1 MTTDGNPRI
10 ARALL
15 GVPALALLLFA
26 TATAAHA
33 QEAAK
38 PAAANPKPVSFFKE
52 IRPILQSQCV
62 GCHQPAKAGG
72 KLDLTG
78 HANLLALDKHGDPIV
93 APGKPD
99 ESELLAAISPRDD
112 KPPKMP
118 KGKTPLPPAQVALI
132 TRWITESAVDDT
144 PAAAAETFT
153 MDHPPV
159 YRQQPVVTSLDFSP
173 MESPKAPLLAVSG
186 YHEVFLYELANET
199 VAAPEPAAAS
209 KPATIDVR
217 LAARLVG
224 MSERIESAVFSPDGA
239 TLLVVGG
246 SPARMGELQLWD
258 VAERKLAS
266 SLPLGFDTLYGG
278 SWSPDG
284 NFVAFGGGDNS
295 VRALDVLKG
304 ELVFFNAAGED
315 LVRDTAF
322 SKDASHLVSVGRD
335 RSLKLMEFKTQQF
348 VDNITSIT
356 PGALKG
362 GLVAVDRQP
371 GSDVLLVGGADG
383 KPKTYNMYRT
393 KDRVIGDDYNLVKA
407 YAPMNGCIF
416 AARFAPDGKRFVVGA
431 SDAGKGE
438 VRLYSVD
445 QEAPVWSLPMATAIY
460 AAAFRA
466 DGALIAAGG
475 FDGEVVLLDAASG
488 QVVRHFAAAPTNPG
502 SSNP

>member
-1 MTTDGNPRI
+1 MTKIWTTKPRSIERAI
-10 ARALL
+10 A
-15 GVPALALLLFA
+15 PALPVAFA
-26 TATAAHA
+26 AVAAIA
-33 QEAAK
+33 FTFAANGQEAAK
-38 PAAANPKPVSFFKE
+38 PAPANPKPVSFWKE
-52 IRPILQSQCV
+52 IRPILQAQCA

-72 KLDLTG
+72 KVLLTG
-78 HANLLALDKHGDPIV
+78 HAHLLEQDKHGDPIV

-99 ESELLAAISPRDD
+99 ESELLAVLKPRDD

-118 KGKTPLPPAQVALI
+118 KGKAPLADAQVALI
-132 TRWITESAVDDT
+132 ARWIGEGATDDT

-159 YRQQPVVTSLDFSP
+159 YRQQPVVTSLCFSP
-173 MESPKAPLLAVSG
+173 NAPLLAVSG
-186 YHEVFLYELANET
+186 YHEVLLYELANEAL
-199 VAAPEPAAAS
+199 AAPVPSAAS
-209 KPATIDVR
+209 TPAQLDVR

-258 VAERKLAS
+258 VAQKKLTFS
-266 SLPLGFDTLYGG
+266 MPLGFDTLYGG

-284 NFVAFGGGDNS
+284 KLVAFGGGDNS
-295 VRALDVLKG
+295 VRALDVTKG

-335 RSLKLMEFKTQQF
+335 RSLKLMEFATQQF

-371 GSDVLLVGGADG
+371 ESDLLLVGGADG

-393 KDRVIGDDYNLVKA
+393 KDRVIGDDYNLVKG
-407 YAPMNGCIF
+407 YAPMSGCIF
-416 AARFAPDGKRFVVGA
+416 AARFAPDGKRFVAGA

-438 VRLYSVD
+438 VRLYSLE
-445 QEAPVWSLPMATAIY
+445 QEAPVWSLPTTSAIY
-460 AAAFRA
+460 AATFRA
-466 DGALIAAGG
+466 DGAIVAAGG
-475 FDGEVVLLDAASG
+475 FDGEVLLLDAANG
-488 QVVRHFAAAPTNPG
+488 QVVRRFAAAPTNP
-502 SSNP
+502 

>member
-1 MTTDGNPRI
+1 MRQAGTRSSARFSI
-10 ARALL
+10 ARVLAVALT
-15 GVPALALLLFA
+15 GIAAIAVA
-26 TATAAHA
+26 TSSNA

-38 PAAANPKPVSFFKE
+38 PAPANPKPVSFWKE
-52 IRPILQSQCV
+52 IRPILQAQCA

-72 KLDLTG
+72 KVVLTG
-78 HANLLALDKHGDPIV
+78 HANLLEGDKHGDPIV

-99 ESELLAAISPRDD
+99 ESELLTVLKPRGE

-118 KGKTPLPPAQVALI
+118 KGRTPLAEAQVGLI
-132 TRWITESAVDDT
+132 ARWIGEGAIDDT

-159 YRQQPVVTSLDFSP
+159 YRQQPVVTSLSFAP
-173 MESPKAPLLAVSG
+173 NAPLLAVSG
-186 YHEVFLYELANET
+186 YHEVLLYELGNET
-199 VAAPEPAAAS
+199 AAAPAPSAAPTPAS
-209 KPATIDVR
+209 VDVR

-258 VAERKLAS
+258 VAQKKLTF

-284 NFVAFGGGDNS
+284 KFVAFGGGDNS
-295 VRALDVLKG
+295 VRALDVGKG

-335 RSLKLMEFKTQQF
+335 RSLKLMEFATQQF

-371 GSDVLLVGGADG
+371 GTDLLLVGGADG

-393 KDRVIGDDYNLVKA
+393 KDRVIGDDFNLVKG
-407 YAPMNGCIF
+407 YAPMNGCIC
-416 AARFAPDGKRFVVGA
+416 ATRFAPDGKRFVAGA

-438 VRLYSVD
+438 VRLYSLE
-445 QEAPVWSLPMATAIY
+445 QEAQIWSLPTTAAIY
-460 AAAFRA
+460 AATFRG
-466 DGALIAAGG
+466 DGALVAAGG
-475 FDGEVVLLDAASG
+475 FDGEVLLLDAANG
-488 QVVRHFAAAPTNPG
+488 QVVGRFAAAPAHP
-502 SSNP
+502 